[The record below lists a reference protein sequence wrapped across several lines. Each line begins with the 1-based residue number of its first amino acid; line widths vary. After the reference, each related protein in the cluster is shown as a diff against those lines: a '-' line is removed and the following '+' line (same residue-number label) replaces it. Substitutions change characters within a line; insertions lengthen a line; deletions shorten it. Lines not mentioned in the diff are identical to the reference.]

1 MNERTKGD
9 LRTKKTQASIRKV
22 FRDMLLEMNY
32 DEITIKALTEK
43 AEISRRTFYM
53 HYSTLDELLNELIDE
68 IADGYTKKTKSLHGP
83 YDIEKITRT
92 FLLYFAQ
99 QDELHERI
107 ICNGNFEYISKR
119 INRKIA
125 AVNHEHANHLGA
137 VNQYEQSIL
146 IAYLNEA
153 ALGMYRRWVA
163 DKKLL
168 SLDDFVCLATQ
179 LICFGATG
187 FKKAESPA

>member
-1 MNERTKGD
+1 MTR
-9 LRTKKTQASIRKV
+9 
-22 FRDMLLEMNY
+22 
-32 DEITIKALTEK
+32 

-68 IADGYTKKTKSLHGP
+68 IADGYTKKTNSLHGQ
-83 YDIEKITRT
+83 YDLEEIVRT
-92 FLLYFAQ
+92 FLIYFAQ

-125 AVNHEHANHLGA
+125 DVNHEHASHLGA
-137 VNQYEQSIL
+137 GNQYEENII

-153 ALGMYRRWVA
+153 ALGMYRRWVS
-163 DKKLL
+163 DKKQL
-168 SLDDFVCLATQ
+168 SLDDFIQLATR
-179 LICFGATG
+179 LLCSGAAG
-187 FKKAESPA
+187 FQHSTK